1 MSTTTKKKIA
11 KNTLAVAIMRAWTWV
26 ISFLLLPFM
35 VYYLGPIGFGIWAIA
50 NVVTGYFGIIDFGIA
65 PGIAKYVAEY
75 HALEDR
81 KKLNA
86 MINSTFFL
94 YLGIGTTVFLLLLL
108 LGEPILSI
116 FRIEAAYKSQARA
129 VIYLLA
135 SSLLFGFSFR
145 IFSAALGGIQRYDL
159 ASALTMVSTG
169 VTAVVTV
176 VVLLMGFGL
185 VELVFATVVFG
196 LVKPLLG
203 SYFLQRCIPY
213 IDISISKTTRTQTR
227 SILAFSGMMFP
238 IQILISLVLQIDQ
251 LIVGALL
258 SVELVTFYVVAWKIY
273 QGVSRLPG
281 ISISTFVPVASEM
294 DARKEK
300 ERKKKLFIR
309 GTKYYSAITLCLALP
324 VMIYTEP
331 ILRYW
336 VGEDF
341 VQYSIIT
348 RILILHLLLVM
359 NHQTAVQILTGMN
372 KLRLVLYFYVALF
385 ALTLASSIALSF
397 FFGMTGVALGRTIPF
412 FLLEG
417 AFMWGILRILN
428 VPAREFLSGVLSRVY
443 PSALLAAIPLVLLGV
458 MIPEPSLPVLLL
470 LLMMSALLVL
480 VLFYFTGLEKGEKSD
495 LKKLVGS
502 FASVL
507 RPKRK
512 VEHDEQENGMT
523 KET

>member
-1 MSTTTKKKIA
+1 MSTTTKRKIA
-11 KNTLAVAIMRAWTWV
+11 KNTLAIAIMRAWTWI

-35 VYYLGPIGFGIWAIA
+35 VYYLGPIAFGIWAIA
-50 NVVTGYFGIIDFGIA
+50 NVITGYFGIVDLGIA

-75 HALEDR
+75 HAREDED
-81 KKLNA
+81 KLNA

-94 YLGIGTTVFLLLLL
+94 YIGVGATVFLLLIL
-108 LGEPILSI
+108 LGDPILSI
-116 FRIEAAYKSQARA
+116 FNIDAAHESQARA

-176 VVLLMGFGL
+176 AVLMLGYGL
-185 VELVFATVVFG
+185 VELVFLTVVFG

-203 SYFLQRCIPY
+203 SYLLQRSLPY
-213 IDISISKTTRTQTR
+213 IDIGWSKTARIQTR

-238 IQILISLVLQIDQ
+238 IQVLVSLVLQIDQ
-251 LIVGALL
+251 LIVGAVL
-258 SVELVTFYVVAWKIY
+258 SVELVTFYVAAWKIY

-281 ISISTFVPVASEM
+281 ISVSTFVPVASEM
-294 DARKEK
+294 DAREEK
-300 ERKKKLFIR
+300 ERTKKLFIR

-324 VMIYTEP
+324 VMIFTEQ

-348 RILILHLLLVM
+348 RILIIHLFLAM

-372 KLRLVLYFYVALF
+372 KLRLVLYFYILLF
-385 ALTLASSIALSF
+385 ALTLPSSIILSLQ
-397 FFGMTGVALGRTIPF
+397 FGMTGVALGRTIPF
-412 FLLEG
+412 FFLEG
-417 AFMWGILRILN
+417 AFVWGILKLLG
-428 VPAREFLSGVLSRVY
+428 VSARDFLSGVLSRVY
-443 PSALLAAIPLVLLGV
+443 PSALLAAIPLILLS
-458 MIPEPSLPVLLL
+458 MLIPEPSLSVLLL
-470 LLMMSALLVL
+470 LVIMGVSLVL
-480 VLFYFTGLEKGEKSD
+480 TLFYFMGLEEGEKSD
-495 LKKLVGS
+495 VRKLIGDL
-502 FASVL
+502 ASAF
-507 RPKRK
+507 RSKRDVK
-512 VEHDEQENGMT
+512 QE
-523 KET
+523 K